1 MTNSGVRGTPTD
13 RERDLIQEIRARRAA
28 GIADLGAEIRRRI
41 GDFGAITIDSDLRR
55 EAFSELTAPFEVPPY
70 RVIVRDGSFVDPAAE
85 AVVLRM
91 VLVEVAAGAPPAY
104 VATVERTIDFGE
116 ALVHHERLD
125 IADGFRGRAIAPRM
139 MLASFDRY
147 DELGMRAVTVHAGLA
162 TGRFYWSGK
171 VGFDFLRD
179 ADQRHVERW
188 ATFVLGALNLP
199 VDLDGIARP
208 QQWALIGTTSDPPP
222 TARFSELASE
232 VTQVSTTLLDP
243 NGTGV
248 VGAVEAKDVVAAP
261 GMVDL
266 LAHLRLIADDNRI
279 GWHADVPLGKLIML
293 SGPDWWG
300 SFDLTDPVSR
310 TAYATAAQH
319 AISKS
324 ART

>member
-1 MTNSGVRGTPTD
+1 MTTADGRPTPID
-13 RERDLIQEIRARRAA
+13 REQELIDDIRARRAA
-28 GIADLGAEIRRRI
+28 GIPDLGAEIRRRI
-41 GDFGAITIDSDLRR
+41 REFGAIAIDSDLRR

-70 RVIVRDGSFVDPAAE
+70 RVIVRPESFVDPE
-85 AVVLRM
+85 DETVVLRM
-91 VLVEVAAGAPPAY
+91 LLVEVAAGAPPAY
-104 VATVERTIDFGE
+104 VATVERTFAFGE
-116 ALVHHERLD
+116 GRVHHERLD
-125 IADGFRGRAIAPRM
+125 VADGFRGRAIAPKM

-147 DELGMRAVTVHAGLA
+147 DELGVRAVTVHAGLA

-222 TARFSELASE
+222 TARFSDLASR
-232 VTQVSTTLLDP
+232 VTRVSTTLLDP

-248 VGAVEAKDVVAAP
+248 VGAVEAADVELEP

-266 LAHLRLIADDNRI
+266 PAHLRRIAADNRI
-279 GWHADVPLGKLIML
+279 AWDADVPLGKLIML
-293 SGPDWWG
+293 TGPDWWG
-300 SFDLTDPVSR
+300 LFDLTDPVSR
-310 TAYATAAQH
+310 TAYATAAEH
-319 AISKS
+319 AIAKA
-324 ART
+324 ARS